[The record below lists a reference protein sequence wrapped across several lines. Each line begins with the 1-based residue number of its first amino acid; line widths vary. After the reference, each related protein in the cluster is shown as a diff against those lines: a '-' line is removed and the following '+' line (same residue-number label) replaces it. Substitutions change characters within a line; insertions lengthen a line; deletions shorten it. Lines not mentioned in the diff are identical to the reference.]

1 MIDDSGREESVQH
14 QETIL
19 TANTNDQA
27 TQEDYLGFAPYVSA
41 LADFLTNKD
50 THPPLVLSIEGEWGS
65 GKTSFMLQLQKALRE
80 RKQRFTI
87 WFNPWRHDKEDA
99 LWAAFALEFMRGI
112 ANRQFFL
119 RRWLGHLRL
128 FALRFKWRDGW
139 LSLVQKLSVWV
150 LIVGAT
156 LTLGVIAFLNGGIWT
171 QGLADFAANVL
182 GLKEGAD
189 VLAGS
194 IGAGGMAAYLALL
207 LTVINRIRSI
217 IGDPLSIDLKKYM
230 QAPNYEERV
239 SFVERFHEDFEHIL
253 SAYAGKETVYV
264 FIDDVDRCEVPKAA
278 DLMSALNLMI
288 TGNTHLVFIIGM
300 DREKVAAGLA
310 VKHEKLLPYM
320 YASRYGATDEAG
332 KFQPAIGL
340 EYGYEFIEKFV
351 QLPFL
356 LPKPDDVALEKFL
369 RELSQPSAVEL
380 VRASSIGGFARLF
393 NRNAAGRATPSS
405 DPASNSDADG
415 DEEIPNTALEARQ
428 SVIVQAGVDSPR
440 IHAIIRLIAPAF
452 DNNPRR
458 IKQYINLFRLRVFI
472 AAATGLFDQK
482 EGSAYPALT
491 LEQLG
496 KFVAIIL
503 RWPILLAEMDA
514 IPTLLADLQKL
525 AVDPTQPEDPAQI
538 SPILRRWMR
547 RSDLI
552 GFLAKGVKADTL
564 ETSEWSLAKVN
575 VPQLLQVLPQV
586 RNVNAPI
593 PGPRPPRM
601 NIAKQMGLDAPIVQ
615 VMSTYVLGDDLYDEA
630 FSIDLPSG
638 EFLGEFGIGIS
649 EVIGVGDPKKVAAL
663 DLWMFDKN
671 DILTVTKVLLTPY
684 AFNDPAIR
692 SRLDPKG
699 ELILA
704 EQGKQYLLE
713 TATLQAIFSIV
724 DLNFGTSNLP
734 ANSYYE
740 RVALEVACW
749 QKSNVP
755 AASQKAFK

>member
-1 MIDDSGREESVQH
+1 MIDDSGTEESAQH

-27 TQEDYLGFAPYVSA
+27 TQEDYLGFTPYVSA
-41 LADFLTNKD
+41 LANFLTNKD

-128 FALRFKWRDGW
+128 FALRFQWRDGW
-139 LSLVQKLSVWV
+139 LSLVQKISVWV

-156 LTLGVIAFLNGGIWT
+156 ITLGVIAFLNGGIWT
-171 QGLADFAANVL
+171 QGLADFAANA
-182 GLKEGAD
+182 LKLTEGAD
-189 VLAGS
+189 VLANS
-194 IGAGGMAAYLALL
+194 IGAGGIAAYLALL
-207 LTVINRIRSI
+207 LTVLNRIRSI
-217 IGDPLSIDLKKYM
+217 VGDPLSIDLKKYM

-356 LPKPDDVALEKFL
+356 LPKPDDAALEKFL
-369 RELSQPSAVEL
+369 RELSQPSSPGK
-380 VRASSIGGFARLF
+380 ASSPGGLARLF
-393 NRNAAGRATPSS
+393 NRGAASS
-405 DPASNSDADG
+405 GNTAGGTSSNNVDSDANEEFPNSDSKTRA
-415 DEEIPNTALEARQ
+415 
-428 SVIVQAGVDSPR
+428 SVFVETGVDSPK

-458 IKQYINLFRLRVFI
+458 IKQYINLFRLRIFI

-503 RWPILLAEMDA
+503 RWPILLAEMEA

-525 AVDPTQPEDPAQI
+525 AVDPTQPEDPAKI

-547 RSDLI
+547 RADLI
-552 GFLAKGVKADTL
+552 GFLANGVKVDTL
-564 ETSEWSLAKVN
+564 ETSEWSLARVN

-601 NIAKQMGLDAPIVQ
+601 NIAKQMGLDAPVIQ

-649 EVIGVGDPKKVAAL
+649 EVIGVGDPKKVTAM

-684 AFNDPAIR
+684 AFNDPSIR
-692 SRLDPKG
+692 ARLDPKG
-699 ELILA
+699 ELVLA
-704 EQGKQYLLE
+704 AQGTQYLLE
-713 TATLQAIFSIV
+713 TASLQAIFSIV
-724 DLNFGTSNLP
+724 ELDFGTGSLP
-734 ANSYYE
+734 ANGYFE
-740 RVALEVACW
+740 RITFEVACW
-749 QKSNVP
+749 QKTNVP
-755 AASQKAFK
+755 SASQKAFK